1 MEKVISKIISQR
13 LSLDFKKSEKFYEEN
28 ENEFYL
34 LKRDE
39 KIIPENSSCYI
50 HVNDIDAVFFFCYQ
64 KVLGEKIA
72 IKNQLWGMR
81 EFYSRRQRQPF

>member
-1 MEKVISKIISQR
+1 MIIKKEKVISKIISQR
-13 LSLDFKKSEKFYEEN
+13 PSLDFKKSEKFYEEN

-50 HVNDIDAVFFFCYQ
+50 HVNDIDAVFFTLSKSTRRENCN
-64 KVLGEKIA
+64 KKPALGNAGI
-72 IKNQLWGMR
+72 L
-81 EFYSRRQRQPF
+81 

>member
-34 LKRDE
+34 LKGHE
-39 KIIPENSSCYI
+39 KIIPEISACDM
-50 HVNDIDAVFFFCYQ
+50 HVKDIDGFFFF
-64 KVLGEKIA
+64 V
-72 IKNQLWGMR
+72 IKK
-81 EFYSRRQRQPF
+81 YSARKLQ